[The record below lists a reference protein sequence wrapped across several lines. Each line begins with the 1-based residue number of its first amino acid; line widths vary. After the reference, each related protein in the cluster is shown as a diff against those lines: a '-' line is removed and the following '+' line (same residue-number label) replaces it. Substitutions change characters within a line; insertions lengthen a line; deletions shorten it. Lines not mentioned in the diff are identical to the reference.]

1 MSTPH
6 PFPTIWP
13 VLLSGGDDGGFWP
26 AARQDAP
33 GWLQPIFGD
42 RSPLQEATL
51 TLHEPSIFRP
61 PLAVVAAGQR
71 FLAAQQFAEI
81 GVVPSGILLEPAS
94 YGALAAAAAAVAH
107 IRALD
112 PSMLV
117 LIAPADQA
125 VRPADRPSFRRALRA
140 AAADAAAGRCIVF
153 AAPSRPW
160 LQHRR
165 SFGPHLIDAGWL
177 LAQAGRLAE
186 WIEAAAPGLWDA
198 AAHAVAAA
206 AADLDFS
213 RLDADAYAGIEPEP
227 FESLLAVAAADT
239 VVHALDFTPVAARN
253 WSDLMAASQ
262 DRRDQAGNLADGDAV
277 LLDATDCYVRTGG
290 RLTTLA
296 GVRDLTVIVTDDA
309 VLVADARD
317 PTAAGRVA
325 RHMAAANRPEAQ
337 HHLTER
343 RPWGDFTRLTAGER
357 YQVKRITVAPGA
369 ATSLQRHHH
378 RAEHWVVVAGTAEV
392 TVDGTVQL
400 LRENEAAY
408 LPLGAAHRLANP
420 GMIPLELIEVQSGA
434 YLGEDDIVRLDDPYR
449 RDAV

>member
-1 MSTPH
+1 MNANAPSPLIC
-6 PFPTIWP
+6 PA
-13 VLLSGGDDGGFWP
+13 LLSGGDDGGFWP
-26 AARQDAP
+26 AARQDTP

-51 TLHEPSIFRP
+51 ALSDPSIFQP
-61 PLAVVAAGQR
+61 PLAVAAAGQR
-71 FLAAQQFAEI
+71 FLVAQQFAEI
-81 GVVPSGILLEPAS
+81 DVAPGGILLEPS
-94 YGALAAAAAAVAH
+94 SHGALAAAAAAVAH
-107 IRALD
+107 IQAQD
-112 PSMLV
+112 PRTLV

-125 VRPADRPSFRRALRA
+125 VRPSDRPSLRRALRA
-140 AAADAAAGRCIVF
+140 AAKDAAEGRCIVF

-165 SFGPHLIDAGWL
+165 SYGPHLIDAGLL
-177 LAQAGRLAE
+177 LAPAGRLAA
-186 WIEAAAPGLWDA
+186 WIESAAPDLWNAAAR
-198 AAHAVAAA
+198 AVAKAA
-206 AADLDFS
+206 IDLDFL
-213 RLDADAYAGIEPEP
+213 RLDADAFAGVTPEP
-227 FESLLAVAAADT
+227 FEKLLAAAEADT
-239 VVHALDFTPVAARN
+239 IVHALDFTPVAARN

-262 DRRDQAGNLADGDAV
+262 DQRDDAGNLAEGDAV
-277 LLDATDCYVRTGG
+277 LLDTTDCYVRTSG
-290 RLTTLA
+290 RLTTLT

-317 PTAAGRVA
+317 PEAAGRVA
-325 RHMAAANRPEAQ
+325 RHMAAANRPEARR
-337 HHLTER
+337 HPTER
-343 RPWGDFTRLTAGER
+343 RPWGDFTRLTAGDR

-392 TVDGTVQL
+392 TVGETVRL

-408 LPLGAAHRLANP
+408 LPLGVAHRLANP